1 MVLTGRRLTTVLN
14 TGVWCKVP
22 YSTQRK
28 PVLRIRIRTVPGML
42 FWASW
47 IRIHYQAKIVKKNFI
62 PTVLWLFYDFLS
74 LENNVNI
81 ASKSNKEKK
90 IF

>member
-47 IRIHYQAKIVKKNFI
+47 IRIHYQAKIV
-62 PTVLWLFYDFLS
+62 
-74 LENNVNI
+74 
-81 ASKSNKEKK
+81 
-90 IF
+90 